1 MAQTFD
7 FATWPVRKQIAPQAP
22 QGFGGRVPAAD
33 QILSC
38 ITMVVTRLQARQVST
53 SVLSSLPLFMRSP
66 VVQGMRRGGKE
77 LGVPTGN
84 TKLSTLVYTLAVYLS
99 SSTRS

>member
-1 MAQTFD
+1 MAQRLTLLPGLLGSKLNRRLPKDSEVEFS
-7 FATWPVRKQIAPQAP
+7 
-22 QGFGGRVPAAD
+22 AD

-84 TKLSTLVYTLAVYLS
+84 TKLSTLVYTLAV
-99 SSTRS
+99 